1 VDGLAAENQHIAEQ
15 AEILASELFG
25 EFFWNKLGPSNHDWP
40 CEEPER
46 HEVKTHPCDVVYYYD
61 EPYAARQT
69 YVHCDLKSYAK
80 GTIKAASVKS
90 AVESLAK
97 QVACAEKSETWRK
110 LHTHDNVT
118 FAVNGLLF
126 VYNHDGE
133 YEADFQQNLVH
144 IPPESLQLPKGSRIF
159 VLGPKEIFWL
169 DNIRDEVQRMR
180 GKKKPEIP
188 GHEHCFYYHPQLV
201 RRANLQVRKAKA
213 ATLKTL
219 TSPIIILEHHDPKGS
234 AQRGVVV
241 FYSRPGETPD
251 EFMYLIDTL
260 RKYELLDDRTSVKIK
275 TLGASPISSPT
286 FQKAQLQYIEGLVGA
301 NVSTDLGDYV
311 NAISYEPMAH
321 VKTSYSDIDLG
332 TWE

>member
-1 VDGLAAENQHIAEQ
+1 MTETGNTAEQ
-15 AEILASELFG
+15 AELMASELFS
-25 EFFWNKLGPSNHDWP
+25 EFFWNKLGPANHDWP
-40 CEEPER
+40 CEDQER
-46 HEVKTHPCDVVYYYD
+46 HKVKEHPCDVVYYYD

-80 GTIKAASVKS
+80 GTIAVAAVKG
-90 AVESLAK
+90 AIESLAK

-118 FAVNGLLF
+118 FSVNGLLF

-133 YEADFQQNLVH
+133 YEADFQKNLAR
-144 IPPESLQLPKGSRIF
+144 IAPETLHLPRGSRLF

-169 DNIRDEVQRMR
+169 DNIRDEIQRLR
-180 GKKKPEIP
+180 GRRTPEVSP
-188 GHEHCFYYHPQLV
+188 PEHCFYFHPQLV

-213 ATLKTL
+213 ATLEML

-234 AQRGVVV
+234 AQRGVIV
-241 FYSRPGETPD
+241 FYSRPGDTTD

-260 RKYELLDDRTSVKIK
+260 RKYELLDDRTRVTVK

-301 NVSTDLGDYV
+301 NVATDLGDYV
-311 NAISYEPMAH
+311 NAIRYEPMSH
-321 VKTSYSDIDLG
+321 VKTTYSNIDLG
-332 TWE
+332 TWG

>member
-1 VDGLAAENQHIAEQ
+1 MAETQNTAEQ
-15 AEILASELFG
+15 AEILASELFS

-40 CEEPER
+40 CEDPER
-46 HEVKTHPCDVVYYYD
+46 HKVKEHPCDVVYYYD

-80 GTIKAASVKS
+80 GTITAAAVRS

-97 QVACAEKSETWRK
+97 QVSCAEKSETWRK
-110 LHTHDNVT
+110 LHTHENVT
-118 FAVNGLLF
+118 FSVNGLLF

-133 YEADFQQNLVH
+133 YEADFQKNLVH
-144 IPPESLQLPKGSRIF
+144 IPTESVQLPRGSRLF

-169 DNIRDEVQRMR
+169 NNIRDEIQRMR
-180 GKKKPEIP
+180 GKRSPEIP
-188 GHEHCFYYHPQLV
+188 SHEHCFYFHPQLV

-213 ATLKTL
+213 ATLETL

-234 AQRGVVV
+234 AQRGVIV
-241 FYSRPGETPD
+241 FYSRPGDTVD

-260 RKYELLDDRTSVKIK
+260 RKYELLDDRTSVTVK

-286 FQKAQLQYIEGLVGA
+286 FQKAQLQYIEGLVGSNIA
-301 NVSTDLGDYV
+301 TDLGDYV
-311 NAISYEPMAH
+311 NAIRYEPMVH
-321 VKTSYSDIDLG
+321 IKTTYSNIDLG
-332 TWE
+332 TWA